1 MNLGLVSVSFRSL
14 SVEEIIEAVKKAGL
28 SCIEWGSD
36 VHAPCGDLENLKKI
50 ARLQAEA
57 GIHCCS
63 YGTYFRLGVH
73 KTEELLPYI
82 EAAKILGTDILRLWC
97 GNKGSEEYSNEELES
112 LYEECRAAAK
122 LAEEHQVT
130 LCMECHN
137 HTLTDWKEPALALM
151 KAVDSPAF
159 RMYWQPNQWRT
170 EEENLAY
177 AGLLAEYTDHIHVF
191 NWKESERY
199 LLKDAIGLW
208 QQYLE
213 KIPGERTLLLE
224 FMPDDKVESL
234 ECEAEA
240 LRKIA
245 GE

>member
-1 MNLGLVSVSFRSL
+1 MNLGLVSISFRNL
-14 SVEEIIEAVKKAGL
+14 SVEEILAAVKKAGL
-28 SCIEWGSD
+28 TCVEWGSD
-36 VHAPCGDLENLKKI
+36 VHAPCHDIENLKRI
-50 ARLQAEA
+50 AELQNQA
-57 GIHCCS
+57 GIRCCS

-82 EAAKILGTDILRLWC
+82 KGAKILGTDIVRLWC
-97 GNKGSEEYSNEELES
+97 GNKSSEDYTKEELES

-137 HTLTDWKEPALALM
+137 FTLTDWKEPALALM

-159 RMYWQPNQWRT
+159 RMYWQPNQFRE

-177 AGLLAEYTDHIHVF
+177 ASLLAEYTEHIHVF
-191 NWKESERY
+191 NWSASERFP
-199 LLKDAIGLW
+199 LEGAIEQW
-208 QQYLE
+208 KRYLE
-213 KIPGERTLLLE
+213 RFPGERTLLLE
-224 FMPDDKVESL
+224 FMPDDRVESM
-234 ECEAEA
+234 ECETDA
-240 LRKIA
+240 LRRIV